1 MALKQ
6 GKERVQ
12 ISLTHEQV
20 KQIEKTASGMG
31 LSKSDLIAIAT
42 MQYISSFELSKDI
55 TKSALSDA
63 ITRALKEGDIDIER
77 IGKLYS

>member
-1 MALKQ
+1 MSLRE

-20 KQIEKTASGMG
+20 EQIERTAKGMG

-42 MQYISSFELSKDI
+42 MQYINTFEISKDI

-63 ITRALKEGDIDIER
+63 IAKALREGDISIEQFSR
-77 IGKLYS
+77 V

>member
-1 MALKQ
+1 MLRK

-20 KQIEKTASGMG
+20 EQIDRTAKSMG
-31 LSKSDLIAIAT
+31 LSKSDLIAVAT
-42 MQYISSFELSKDI
+42 MQYINTFELSKDI

-63 ITRALKEGDIDIER
+63 ISKALKEGDISIEQL
-77 IGKLYS
+77 KKQ